1 MAAVTPRQE
10 YDPAWP
16 FPQYDEQGRQLLPA
30 DWNKRQTRAK
40 QQEDLKHE
48 VGEALL

>member
-1 MAAVTPRQE
+1 MTPRTE

-16 FPQYDEQGRQLLPA
+16 FPQFDEQGRQLLPA
-30 DWNKRQTRAK
+30 DWSKRPTRE
-40 QQEDLKHE
+40 QQHDDLARE